1 MSRARRRRMLRRA
14 WVLGVQLAAVGLCV
28 VWVWGSF
35 RVARMAFD
43 MVGPQHRIVSAEN
56 GR

>member
-1 MSRARRRRMLRRA
+1 MTRARRRQLLRRA
-14 WVLGVQLAAVGLCV
+14 RTLSIQGAAVGLCV

-35 RVARMAFD
+35 TVARMALD
-43 MVGPQHRIVSAEN
+43 MIGPQHRIVSAEN